1 MQLAPVAI
9 TAAPAAAAA
18 PVPAKQWPAPP
29 PITLQPKT
37 SYTASIATT
46 DGVLGVQL
54 LPGAAPY
61 AVNNFLFLARQGFYE
76 HVPIHRVVP
85 GFMMQS
91 GDPTGTGTGGPG
103 YEIPDDPV
111 PAGLDYTTGVLAMA
125 NTGAPNSGGSQFFIM
140 LGDTPLPKT
149 YSIFGKVT
157 SGQDVLA
164 KVDARTVVDN
174 GMGEQSKPAE
184 PIFVESVTVAEQKV

>member
-1 MQLAPVAI
+1 MQISAAI
-9 TAAPAAAAA
+9 PKVEPA
-18 PVPAKQWPAPP
+18 PAKQWPLPP
-29 PITLQPKT
+29 PITLRPKT
-37 SYTASIATT
+37 TYSANIATS
-46 DGVLGVQL
+46 DGMLGVQL

-61 AVNNFLFLARQGFYE
+61 AVNNFLFLANQGFYQ

-111 PAGLDYTTGVLAMA
+111 PADLDYRTGVLAMA

-149 YSIFGKVT
+149 YSILGRVT
-157 SGQDVLA
+157 TGLDVLA
-164 KVDARTVVDN
+164 TTNAREVVDN
-174 GMGEQSKPAE
+174 GMGEVSRPVE
-184 PIFVESVTVAEQKV
+184 PIFVESVSVAEKQV

>member
-1 MQLAPVAI
+1 MQISAATPTV
-9 TAAPAAAAA
+9 APA
-18 PVPAKQWPAPP
+18 PAKQWPTPP
-29 PITLQPKT
+29 AITLQPKT
-37 SYTASIATT
+37 TYSASIATS
-46 DGVLGVQL
+46 DGTLGVQL

-61 AVNNFLFLARQGFYE
+61 AVNNFLFLAKQGFYQ
-76 HVPIHRVVP
+76 HVPIHRMIP
-85 GFMMQS
+85 GFMLQS

-111 PAGLDYTTGVLAMA
+111 PPGLEYTTGVLAMA

-149 YSIFGKVT
+149 YSIFGRVT
-157 SGQDVLA
+157 SGLDVLA
-164 KVDARTVVDN
+164 KTNARAVVDN

-184 PIFVESVTVAEQKV
+184 PIFVESVTVAEQKA